1 MKLFK
6 NFFNGLDAEGQ
17 MMLNSLIEGLM
28 IFGSL
33 FGSLLLIAY
42 FIAL

>member
-6 NFFNGLDAEGQ
+6 RIYEGLDAEGQ

-28 IFGSL
+28 VFGSVI
-33 FGSLLLIAY
+33 GSLLLIAY
-42 FIAL
+42 FITL